1 MYTFVANKMIIY
13 VLVDLKVILCDD
25 KFKKIFKLISK
36 LFLICYYSIVRVV
49 NDLPKKYIHSNT
61 LLIQP
66 FDELRQILE
75 H

>member
-1 MYTFVANKMIIY
+1 MYAFVANKMIIY

-36 LFLICYYSIVRVV
+36 LFLICYYSIVHVV

-61 LLIQP
+61 LLI
-66 FDELRQILE
+66 
-75 H
+75 